1 MSFNREV
8 AAFNNKLYIVVLK
21 FHDYP
26 NFPIAEAKEYYL
38 ADTVLRKEGIL
49 YICRTIE
56 DAQVIEEH
64 E

>member
-1 MSFNREV
+1 MSFNKQV
-8 AAFNNKLYIVVLK
+8 INFNNKLYIVK
-21 FHDYP
+21 RTFKDHPD
-26 NFPIAEAKEYYL
+26 FPTTEAKEYYL

-56 DAQVIEEH
+56 DAQVIEEY

>member
-8 AAFNNKLYIVVLK
+8 AAFNNKLYIVVRK

-49 YICRTIE
+49 YICQTIE